1 MDKLAEQLKTLLR
14 LASKAD
20 ESGMFDAADDVQ
32 KSLVKIAQQM
42 QMPGNAYS
50 YIDPTGMPPALYSIL
65 ATLQNKVNTLDVK
78 IQQQQQ
84 QMGTQAKPQQ
94 QQQSPEAQ
102 QALQQNQNAITPS
115 TVNYVQ
121 TPGSTPAPIEM
132 DGGELN
138 V

>member
-1 MDKLAEQLKTLLR
+1 
-14 LASKAD
+14 
-20 ESGMFDAADDVQ
+20 
-32 KSLVKIAQQM
+32 M
-42 QMPGNAYS
+42 QIPGNAYS

-84 QMGTQAKPQQ
+84 QIGAQAKPQQ
-94 QQQSPEAQ
+94 QQQNPQVQ
-102 QALQQNQNAITPS
+102 QAIQQNQNAITPN

-121 TPGSTPAPIEM
+121 TPGSTPAPIER
-132 DGGELN
+132 DGGEIN